1 MLSQIQRFG
10 GAMFTP
16 VLLFPFAG
24 IVVGIAIM
32 LRNPMFVGEAFTAP
46 DSLFA
51 QIVHIIEEGGWTV
64 FRNMPLIFAV
74 GLPIGLAKQAQ
85 GRACLAVL
93 VSFLTW
99 NYFINAMGM
108 TWGHFFGVDFSVE
121 PTAGSGLT
129 MMAGI
134 KTLDTSIIGAI
145 VISGLVTALHNRYFD
160 KPLPVFL
167 GIFQGSSFVVIV
179 AFLAMIPCAWL
190 TLLGWPKVQ
199 MGIESLQA
207 FLRSA
212 GALGVWVYIF
222 LERILI
228 PTGLHH
234 FVYGPFIFGP
244 AVVEGG
250 IQVYWAQHLQ
260 AFSQSTEALKTL
272 FPEGGFAL
280 HGNSKVFGSVGI
292 ALALY
297 FTAAPENR
305 VKVAGLLIPAT
316 LTAMLVG
323 ITEPLEFTFL
333 FISPLLF
340 AVHAVLAATMATVMY
355 ICGRWTSP
363 RFPRRCAI
371 ARAFLPNTEVHLTAT
386 TRYSYAASATCPN
399 SLMA

>member
-32 LRNPMFVGEAFTAP
+32 LRNPLFVGEALTDP
-46 DSLFA
+46 NSLFA

-108 TWGHFFGVDFSVE
+108 TWGDFFGVDFSAD

-145 VISGLVTALHNRYFD
+145 VISGIVTALHNRYFD

-167 GIFQGSSFVVIV
+167 GIFQGTSFVVII
-179 AFLAMIPCAWL
+179 AFLVMIPCAWL

-212 GALGVWVYIF
+212 FCGGAGGM
-222 LERILI
+222 
-228 PTGLHH
+228 GL
-234 FVYGPFIFGP
+234 Y
-244 AVVEGG
+244 
-250 IQVYWAQHLQ
+250 
-260 AFSQSTEALKTL
+260 
-272 FPEGGFAL
+272 
-280 HGNSKVFGSVGI
+280 
-292 ALALY
+292 
-297 FTAAPENR
+297 
-305 VKVAGLLIPAT
+305 
-316 LTAMLVG
+316 
-323 ITEPLEFTFL
+323 
-333 FISPLLF
+333 
-340 AVHAVLAATMATVMY
+340 
-355 ICGRWTSP
+355 
-363 RFPRRCAI
+363 
-371 ARAFLPNTEVHLTAT
+371 LP
-386 TRYSYAASATCPN
+386 
-399 SLMA
+399 